1 MSIFAAILLSTIPV
15 MKFFIRIFTLLF
27 FVSPAFAKIEMLD
40 RVAII
45 VGEGVV
51 LESQVKTMLK
61 NIEKRYESQGAALP
75 PDEIILEQV
84 NERLIIE
91 ELQLKLANQ
100 AGVRISDSELNDT
113 MSNLAGNDVEAVLEA
128 FMEADSDD
136 VPTCFIAYT
145 TKGCGLP
152 LAGHKDNHAGLMN
165 NEQMEVYKNELNIA
179 NGDEWDHYSGIKSS
193 KKDLIK
199 FLSNS

>member
-75 PDEIILEQV
+75 PDEVILEQV

-91 ELQLKLANQ
+91 ELQLQLANQ
-100 AGVRISDSELNDT
+100 A
-113 MSNLAGNDVEAVLEA
+113 
-128 FMEADSDD
+128 
-136 VPTCFIAYT
+136 PT
-145 TKGCGLP
+145 GPSP
-152 LAGHKDNHAGLMN
+152 LRWG
-165 NEQMEVYKNELNIA
+165 
-179 NGDEWDHYSGIKSS
+179 
-193 KKDLIK
+193 
-199 FLSNS
+199 